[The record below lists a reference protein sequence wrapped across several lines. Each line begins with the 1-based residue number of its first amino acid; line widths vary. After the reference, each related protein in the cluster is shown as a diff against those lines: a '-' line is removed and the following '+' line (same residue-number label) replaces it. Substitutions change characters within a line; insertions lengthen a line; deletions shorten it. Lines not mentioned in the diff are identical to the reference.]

1 MAWTRNRTRLI
12 AIALTVIVIATS
24 IALRKA
30 VPDQPTRMAIGIL
43 EIVLIAILVF
53 GFVRPRARN

>member
-1 MAWTRNRTRLI
+1 MAWTRNRTRVIGIVL
-12 AIALTVIVIATS
+12 LVIVIATS

-30 VPDQPTRMAIGIL
+30 VPDQTIRVAIGMV
-43 EIVLIAILVF
+43 EIVLIAILVV

>member
-1 MAWTRNRTRLI
+1 
-12 AIALTVIVIATS
+12 VIATS

-30 VPDQPTRMAIGIL
+30 VPDQTTRMAIGMV
-43 EIVLIAILVF
+43 EVVLIAILVF